1 VLPNWNFILDAGYL
15 EPECLDAIKAMV
27 ARVLGVPWA
36 RVNVYYEYAD
46 VIPQKLHIP
55 SYVLRP
61 TFLHW
66 EWDEKLAWTMLGFS
80 NTRCW
85 GHWDDSSACVV
96 PVNPGADAPSPEVV
110 ARVAGRCPLDGTPI
124 TWRKKPVPAT
134 LIRGSWRDMGD
145 GYWAWPG
152 PGRVGGK

>member
-1 VLPNWNFILDAGYL
+1 MLPNWNFILDADYL

-27 ARVLGVPWA
+27 ARV
-36 RVNVYYEYAD
+36 NVYYEYAD
-46 VIPQKLHIP
+46 VIPQKPHIL

-66 EWDEKLAWTMLGFS
+66 EWDEKRAWTMLGFR
-80 NTRCW
+80 NTCCW
-85 GHWDDSSACVV
+85 GHWDDAPVWDV
-96 PVNPGADAPSPEVV
+96 PVNPGSDAPSPELVSLV
-110 ARVAGRCPLDGTPI
+110 ASRGPLDGTPI

-152 PGRVGGK
+152 RVGGK